1 MQRGLLGTMAPR
13 YKLIWPV
20 KGLCLLA
27 WETTLS

>member
-20 KGLCLLA
+20 KGLRLLA